1 MCQGFG
7 VANMILKNEWHDSA
21 CFAKKRFV
29 HIAQKILFI
38 FIYLNEHA
46 SFNGEIEQK
55 ILKYNIS
62 FDRIKKK

>member
-1 MCQGFG
+1 MSG
-7 VANMILKNEWHDSA
+7 MTPPILQ
-21 CFAKKRFV
+21 KRFV

-38 FIYLNEHA
+38 FMYLNENA